1 MREIGGRIKFTELQ
15 LSQDVME
22 GNTSETMRTIK
33 NVAMEYSS
41 GQTEAVIR
49 DTGEMISNMVVA
61 SLSIKMVLGL

>member
-1 MREIGGRIKFTELQ
+1 MREIGGRIKFMELQ
-15 LSQDVME
+15 PSQDVMA

-61 SLSIKMVLGL
+61 SLSIKMVSGL

>member
-1 MREIGGRIKFTELQ
+1 MREIGGRIKFMELQ